1 MEFLF
6 LIVISVLLIYF
17 LFPPLLS
24 LVDGL
29 GQILSDVV
37 ASIKDAF
44 KDKAEEWREIFS
56 RILDIKSP
64 SGTFRQTG
72 VEIIRGLVLGEMIIK
87 LKRVDYRRPYTYRK
101 RLLGISFEVSRLTF
115 TKPYEPLDRALE
127 AWNLSHIDYDD

>member
-101 RLLGISFEVSRLTF
+101 RLLGISFEV
-115 TKPYEPLDRALE
+115 
-127 AWNLSHIDYDD
+127 